1 MLELLASGLI
11 NSGLQGVGWGVMK
24 AVTFGRYRGF
34 QPEDILF
41 EGLLGFATL
50 ALVCY
55 GAYRLLF

>member
-1 MLELLASGLI
+1 MMEFLAGGLI
-11 NSGLQGVGWGVMK
+11 DCGLQGIGWGVMK

-41 EGLLGFATL
+41 EGLLGLATISL
-50 ALVCY
+50 IGY

>member
-1 MLELLASGLI
+1 MLELLA
-11 NSGLQGVGWGVMK
+11 NSVIDCGLQGIGWGVLK

-41 EGLLGFATL
+41 EGGLGFVTV

-55 GAYRLLF
+55 GAYRFLF